1 MRGETAQ
8 AQLEEIQTLLG
19 VRFRDPALLETAL
32 THRSY
37 LNENPDL
44 DNVSD
49 NERLEF
55 LGDAVL
61 DFVVGDYLF
70 HRFPDYQE
78 GELTFLR
85 AALVRTQTLAEF
97 AGRIRLGA
105 FIRMGR
111 GEEQSGGRERKSLLA
126 DTFEALVGALYLDQ
140 GLEKVRAWLVERFI
154 EPALANM
161 EKLDLLKDPKSRF
174 QEEAQMRFGIT
185 PVYELV
191 SEEGPDHAKIFTMQV
206 RLGDEVWGVGRGRSK
221 QEATQAAA
229 EEALRRLAEVE
240 FADEEEL

>member
-1 MRGETAQ
+1 MRKTIAEHPNLDELQ
-8 AQLEEIQTLLG
+8 AILG
-19 VRFRDPALLETAL
+19 FRFRDRFLLETAL
-32 THRSY
+32 THRSF

-44 DNVSD
+44 PDLTD

-70 HRFPDYQE
+70 HRFPDYRE
-78 GELTFLR
+78 GDLTLLR
-85 AALVRTQTLAEF
+85 AALVQTRTLAKF
-97 AGRIRLGA
+97 AGQIRLGE

-111 GEEQSGGRERKSLLA
+111 GEEQSGGRQRKGLLA
-126 DTFEALVGALYLDQ
+126 DAFEALIGAIYLDQ
-140 GLEKVRAWLVERFI
+140 GLNVAQQWLVERFI
-154 EPALANM
+154 EPALAEM
-161 EKLDLLKDPKSRF
+161 DVLAKDPKSRF
-174 QEEAQMRFGIT
+174 QEEAQTLFGIT

-191 SEEGPDHAKIFTMQV
+191 SEEGPDHAKVFTMQV

-240 FADEEEL
+240 FADEEEV

>member
-1 MRGETAQ
+1 MRGETEQ
-8 AQLEEIQTLLG
+8 AQLEEIQALLG
-19 VRFRDPALLETAL
+19 VHFRDCALLETAL
-32 THRSY
+32 THRSF

-70 HRFPDYQE
+70 HRFPDYRE

-97 AGRIRLGA
+97 ARRIRLGE

-126 DTFEALVGALYLDQ
+126 DAFEALVGGLYLDQ

-154 EPALANM
+154 EPTLADM
-161 EKLDLLKDPKSRF
+161 EELDLLKDPKSRF
-174 QEEAQMRFGIT
+174 QEEAQMLFGIT

-206 RLGDEVWGVGRGRSK
+206 RLGGEVWGVGRGRSK
-221 QEATQAAA
+221 QEATRAAA

-240 FADEEEL
+240 FADEEEV